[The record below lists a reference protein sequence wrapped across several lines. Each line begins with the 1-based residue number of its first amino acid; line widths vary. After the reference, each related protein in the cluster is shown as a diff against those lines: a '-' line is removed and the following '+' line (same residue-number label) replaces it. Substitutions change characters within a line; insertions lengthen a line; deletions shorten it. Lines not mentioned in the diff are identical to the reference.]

1 MIQVFCFLVLFTLYS
16 NIVPIMHPTMQEAS
30 PVVEQAPIVH
40 DDGVF
45 TLTIGP
51 STSTNMECSNEGASG
66 NAPINV
72 DSLFPFLFKGFYY
85 NKKEC
90 LGYDAF
96 TSHGPW
102 RLRQTRSVIPVWW
115 NSRRRR

>member
-1 MIQVFCFLVLFTLYS
+1 MLPFFQLK
-16 NIVPIMHPTMQEAS
+16 EAV

-51 STSTNMECSNEGASG
+51 STSTNMEYSSEGASG

-72 DSLFPFLFKGFYY
+72 EILFAFFYLYFFLI
-85 NKKEC
+85 
-90 LGYDAF
+90 
-96 TSHGPW
+96 T
-102 RLRQTRSVIPVWW
+102 
-115 NSRRRR
+115 

>member
-1 MIQVFCFLVLFTLYS
+1 MSPFFQLK
-16 NIVPIMHPTMQEAS
+16 EAV

-51 STSTNMECSNEGASG
+51 STSTNMEHSSEGASG

-72 DSLFPFLFKGFYY
+72 ELLFLLFI
-85 NKKEC
+85 
-90 LGYDAF
+90 F
-96 TSHGPW
+96 TFFSTI
-102 RLRQTRSVIPVWW
+102 LC
-115 NSRRRR
+115 

>member
-1 MIQVFCFLVLFTLYS
+1 
-16 NIVPIMHPTMQEAS
+16 MHQTMQEAA

-72 DSLFPFLFKGFYY
+72 D
-85 NKKEC
+85 
-90 LGYDAF
+90 
-96 TSHGPW
+96 
-102 RLRQTRSVIPVWW
+102 
-115 NSRRRR
+115 